1 MDPKSERSNDGTF
14 VDETALVLE
23 TGACVNAVE
32 NQDDLKEFESSYFQA
47 INFQ

>member
-1 MDPKSERSNDGTF
+1 M
-14 VDETALVLE
+14 DETALVLE